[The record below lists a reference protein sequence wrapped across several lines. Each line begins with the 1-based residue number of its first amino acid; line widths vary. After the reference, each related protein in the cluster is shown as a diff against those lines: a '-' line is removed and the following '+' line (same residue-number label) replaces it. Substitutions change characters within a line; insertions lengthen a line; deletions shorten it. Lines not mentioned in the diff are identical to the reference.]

1 LANPLGPP
9 PDAPDPEL
17 VVVVVVVELELAVCS
32 YVNRNDPSALE
43 FATTPRRAPRRVVA
57 PLAASSSPSLPIDPR
72 APTTRA
78 RTPREPQSPLPTRAR
93 LSPFPTRD
101 PRASR
106 ERAPMTL
113 AGPIGAIFPIGA
125 IADVAVA
132 VVIARRSN
140 TSDERANTHAPRRLD
155 RPRRPARRRRR
166 RRRHR
171 LTMGARIIDRAR
183 DRRARPV
190 VPYRIDRLDR
200 SIDRMVFDRIE
211 SIESNRSIILEIAR
225 RATSID
231 RDVVDDR
238 GRWREGHAIES

>member
-17 VVVVVVVELELAVCS
+17 VVVVVVVVELELAVCS

-78 RTPREPQSPLPTRAR
+78 RTPREPQSPPPTRAR

-101 PRASR
+101 PRAIR
-106 ERAPMTL
+106 DRAPMTL
-113 AGPIGAIFPIGA
+113 AVPIG
-125 IADVAVA
+125 VAVA

-166 RRRHR
+166 RRR
-171 LTMGARIIDRAR
+171 LTMGARILDRSS
-183 DRRARPV
+183 DRRARPA

-200 SIDRMVFDRIE
+200 LDRSIGWCSIGWF
-211 SIESNRSIILEIAR
+211 SIESNRSNR
-225 RATSID
+225 ID
-231 RDVVDDR
+231 RSFSRSPDAR
-238 GRWREGHAIES
+238 PRSIETSRTIAGRWREGHAVES